1 MNTAIITAFSITG
14 WFSSV
19 VRWVTS
25 SFNSMDVTQWGI
37 VAACAVVFGF
47 LCLKGTALDR

>member
-1 MNTAIITAFSITG
+1 MNTAIITAFSISG

-19 VRWVTS
+19 MRILGGA
-25 SFNSMDVTQWGI
+25 FNTMDITQWGI
-37 VAACAVVFGF
+37 VAASAVIFGF